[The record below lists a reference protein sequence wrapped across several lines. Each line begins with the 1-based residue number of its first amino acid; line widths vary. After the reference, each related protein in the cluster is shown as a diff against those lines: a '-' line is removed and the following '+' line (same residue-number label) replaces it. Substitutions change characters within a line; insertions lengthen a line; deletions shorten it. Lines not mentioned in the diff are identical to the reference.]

1 MMRTITVRIHVH
13 LDGDA
18 DVPPLAE
25 VLLDVTRHV
34 DQQRLKIPRNAV
46 AYCLGTSWPPPP
58 GNKRAAPP
66 VHMLLASC
74 LYLLARAF
82 HH

>member
-25 VLLDVTRHV
+25 VLFDVTRHV

-46 AYCLGTSWPPPP
+46 ACCLGTSWPPP